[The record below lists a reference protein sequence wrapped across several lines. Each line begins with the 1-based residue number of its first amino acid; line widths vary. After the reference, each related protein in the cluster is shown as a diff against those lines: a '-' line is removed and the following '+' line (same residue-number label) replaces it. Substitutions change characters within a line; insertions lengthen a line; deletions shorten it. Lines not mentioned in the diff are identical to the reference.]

1 MEIVVGFQGKEH
13 VTAGQVGRIL
23 AGMAGDGVYVL
34 RTQSQLAA
42 SMVTA
47 NQVRIG
53 TGDLV
58 MHGRVATVETPET
71 LTVESGVSGQ
81 KRSDLVVAR
90 YTKDQST
97 SVEKIELVV
106 VKGTPVSYG
115 DPADPE
121 INEGSVLDG
130 DSPVDVPLWRIP
142 VDGLAPGTPERLF
155 EDAPSSADLRDS
167 VSQIGE
173 VLWHNDAGMFM
184 RASQSVTLSRPV
196 SETSG
201 GIVLLWRQYDDGA
214 PIVGG
219 ACCQYV
225 PKADVA
231 AYPGMGHGCL
241 MTSRAGDIIGTK
253 YVYVSDDRIVG
264 HDDNQRNATEMASGL
279 VTTPKAWVLT
289 DVYSA

>member
-1 MEIVVGFQGKEH
+1 MEIVVGFQGREH

-167 VSQIGE
+167 VSRTSALIFEGTWNGRSKE
-173 VLWHNDAGMFM
+173 FPG
-184 RASQSVTLSRPV
+184 LSDYELFRIFVADQNAPFV
-196 SETSG
+196 CCGHRNSTMLLGYCAYTTSYPETHVGTIRFSRDREWLNLEHCYDSTVSG
-201 GIVLLWRQYDDGA
+201 GNVTAVTPTI
-214 PIVGG
+214 
-219 ACCQYV
+219 
-225 PKADVA
+225 
-231 AYPGMGHGCL
+231 
-241 MTSRAGDIIGTK
+241 TSIYGVR
-253 YVYVSDDRIVG
+253 
-264 HDDNQRNATEMASGL
+264 
-279 VTTPKAWVLT
+279 
-289 DVYSA
+289 